1 VAHHTSIQ
9 FSSFAVY
16 TLSVKQL
23 SCQTSMLYQTV
34 RDGRTD
40 APAKEQS
47 ESHSR
52 FDSFVQLVDRWVA
65 ETCANSLSPQLSA
78 SEHHTIFS

>member
-1 VAHHTSIQ
+1 MPNINVISDSQRRT
-9 FSSFAVY
+9 
-16 TLSVKQL
+16 
-23 SCQTSMLYQTV
+23 
-34 RDGRTD
+34 DGRTD